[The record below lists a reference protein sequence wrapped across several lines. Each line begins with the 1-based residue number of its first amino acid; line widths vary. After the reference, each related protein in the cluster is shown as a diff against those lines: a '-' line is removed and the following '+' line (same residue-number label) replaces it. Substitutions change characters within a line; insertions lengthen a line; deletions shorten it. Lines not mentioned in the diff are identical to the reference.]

1 MLDTLFTI
9 ESENGT
15 IPLDMPSLPVSLV
28 IGVVAGAVLI
38 ECLIPLKAI
47 LKALKT
53 SIRDIIFDNR
63 DTEYRFSRFTF
74 VSGLILLATAI
85 VTFILRKNI
94 FCAIL
99 CLVSA
104 VAAIAFLFPRLLKLV
119 SKGMQKIAERRENS
133 AWSLAFV
140 ETISRKSTVG
150 SGVLS
155 ATAAAMCVVVYAM
168 STAMA
173 GTVNAIPYNC
183 NVVMETNKDAKYY
196 SYIEHLEGVTEVEL
210 IYGSLQE
217 VKIDTEE
224 KNSVVKFYGLPD
236 GGFRTFTGFSDLPGS
251 IESGNVI
258 VDKNFASRKGYSKGD
273 SVKITINPQ
282 GALPIEREYLIQDIT
297 EGNPYDSGI
306 IGIILS
312 EKDYKTLFLDYPG
325 CILVKADDP
334 DQVKDSLEIYGK
346 GTYTKVQTL
355 DEIIEET
362 KTNNSRTVA
371 VITVIIAIS
380 LGMTTIGMISNQLLG
395 FEGRKKECAILLA
408 TSMSKAKLSGIL
420 LKEVLITSITAAG
433 IGTVVGSVL
442 TFVLQAA
449 MNNSEVLVMDVQVDP
464 VKNILFFLMMTVVFT
479 ATVLFPI
486 RNLRKMKIS
495 EQLKYE

>member
-1 MLDTLFTI
+1 M
-9 ESENGT
+9 
-15 IPLDMPSLPVSLV
+15 
-28 IGVVAGAVLI
+28 
-38 ECLIPLKAI
+38 
-47 LKALKT
+47 
-53 SIRDIIFDNR
+53 
-63 DTEYRFSRFTF
+63 
-74 VSGLILLATAI
+74 
-85 VTFILRKNI
+85 
-94 FCAIL
+94 
-99 CLVSA
+99 
-104 VAAIAFLFPRLLKLV
+104 
-119 SKGMQKIAERRENS
+119 
-133 AWSLAFV
+133 
-140 ETISRKSTVG
+140 
-150 SGVLS
+150 
-155 ATAAAMCVVVYAM
+155 
-168 STAMA
+168 
-173 GTVNAIPYNC
+173 
-183 NVVMETNKDAKYY
+183 
-196 SYIEHLEGVTEVEL
+196 
-210 IYGSLQE
+210 
-217 VKIDTEE
+217 
-224 KNSVVKFYGLPD
+224 
-236 GGFRTFTGFSDLPGS
+236 
-251 IESGNVI
+251 
-258 VDKNFASRKGYSKGD
+258 
-273 SVKITINPQ
+273 
-282 GALPIEREYLIQDIT
+282 PIEREYMIQDIT

-371 VITVIIAIS
+371 VITIIIAIS
-380 LGMTTIGMISNQLLG
+380 LGMTAIGMISNQLLG